1 MKAELM
7 RLGAQFS
14 LFCAGQCGL
23 LLSATDEVGLLDN
36 GPTGYFDDTIVQ
48 TGMEK
53 AALLD
58 TYLSV
63 VQNGINDTDAAEIIV
78 LLLENEVNV
87 DYFSHIVAIQKFLL
101 QRYSK

>member
-1 MKAELM
+1 
-7 RLGAQFS
+7 
-14 LFCAGQCGL
+14 
-23 LLSATDEVGLLDN
+23 
-36 GPTGYFDDTIVQ
+36 
-48 TGMEK
+48 MEK

-87 DYFSHIVAIQKFLL
+87 DYFSHIVAI
-101 QRYSK
+101 